1 MIEVGELSDGRAA
14 AGGER
19 REASGEMIEVGELS
33 DGRAAA
39 GGERREA
46 SGEMI
51 ENTMIENTQ
60 WRPPAD

>member
-1 MIEVGELSDGRAA
+1 
-14 AGGER
+14 
-19 REASGEMIEVGELS
+19 MIEVGELS